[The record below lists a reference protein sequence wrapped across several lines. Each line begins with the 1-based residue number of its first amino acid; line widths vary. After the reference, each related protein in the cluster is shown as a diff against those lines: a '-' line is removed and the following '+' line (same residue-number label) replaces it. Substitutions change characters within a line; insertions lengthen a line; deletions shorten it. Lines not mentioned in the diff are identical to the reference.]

1 MTGIQ
6 FLYISVVLYLMDCV
20 HLCSTSVMKCILP
33 SLVLGNPKPQ
43 YSISVV
49 LYLRLSPDNLCCCIN
64 SNLALVC
71 VCMHLLSVYVP
82 RL

>member
-49 LYLRLSPDNLCCCIN
+49 LYLRLSQTTCAVVLTQT
-64 SNLALVC
+64 
-71 VCMHLLSVYVP
+71 
-82 RL
+82 